1 MESAVAISIDKAF
14 GIHQAAA
21 VTRARRAGLIAT
33 NLANAD
39 TPGYKARDIDF
50 REALAQAGGA
60 RDAGQPRR
68 THERH
73 LGGGPAA
80 PGDGGLEGV
89 KFRIPLNPSLDGN
102 TVDVN
107 VEQAAFAKNSLMYQA
122 SLHFL
127 DRRVKGLTRVIKG
140 E

>member
-1 MESAVAISIDKAF
+1 MAVAISIDKAF
-14 GIHQAAA
+14 GIHEAAV

-50 REALAQAGGA
+50 REVLNEATAA

-73 LGGGPAA
+73 LGGGPATL
-80 PGDGGLEGV
+80 GVGGLEGV
-89 KFRIPLNPSLDGN
+89 KYRIPLNPSLDGN
-102 TVDVN
+102 TVDMN
-107 VEQAAFAKNSLMYQA
+107 VEQAAFTKNAMMYQA

-127 DRRVKGLTRVIKG
+127 DRRVKGLTQVIKG